1 MSNYSNGEK
10 MNNIKIEQRVETASP
25 GYMVIWYS
33 NLFYIFGSVKYGAQ
47 DQRCS
52 IPEIIKTIKN

>member
-1 MSNYSNGEK
+1 MSNYSNREK
-10 MNNIKIEQRVETASP
+10 TNKIQIEHIFETASP
-25 GYMVIWYS
+25 GYMVIWYF